1 MAEESESGQEK
12 TEEPTQKKLADAKK
26 KGQVP
31 RSKELNSMTIMV
43 IGSAGL
49 MILGSYMIDGI
60 STMMEK
66 GLSLSRTEIFDTKS
80 LLIRFEVAVFDVLVG
95 ISPFLLLMWFVA
107 IFTPMALGGWAFS
120 AGALAF
126 KASRISPLSGFKR
139 IFGPQGLM

>member
-43 IGSAGL
+43 IGSTGL

-60 STMMEK
+60 
-66 GLSLSRTEIFDTKS
+66 
-80 LLIRFEVAVFDVLVG
+80 
-95 ISPFLLLMWFVA
+95 
-107 IFTPMALGGWAFS
+107 
-120 AGALAF
+120 
-126 KASRISPLSGFKR
+126 
-139 IFGPQGLM
+139 